1 METEGAPQPPGL
13 SPGAP
18 QSSICV
24 VKRHLG
30 TSGLSTCPISPFP
43 HRTSIFTS
51 STGLQPQSK
60 RALAAAPC
68 PPRPTGDLAVRF
80 LWAELN
86 QDKTFTSFY
95 AL

>member
-18 QSSICV
+18 QSSIRV
-24 VKRHLG
+24 VKRHFLG
-30 TSGLSTCPISPFP
+30 TSGLSPFP
-43 HRTSIFTS
+43 HRSSIFTS

-68 PPRPTGDLAVRF
+68 PPRPTRDLAVRF

-95 AL
+95 SL